1 MKHDLV
7 ARMVAEAMKPLSDRM
22 AEIEAF
28 IADHKASHD
37 AQRTAT
43 ATLLMEEHALPKRRK
58 VKDDEDGA

>member
-7 ARMVAEAMKPLSDRM
+7 ARMIAEAMKPLSDRM

-37 AQRTAT
+37 KK
-43 ATLLMEEHALPKRRK
+43 PKANK
-58 VKDDEDGA
+58 